1 MRRGPENC
9 ALMTRSKSF
18 LSQPVSSYYL
28 LLVSTAAL
36 TGLGLVMVLSASSI
50 HSLETSGSSFSIVL
64 RQFIFLLIAL
74 PIGYLASRLSI
85 AKWRLVARFSLLGS
99 ILLLGLLQIPGLGNT
114 VNGNTNWIAVGPI
127 VFQPSEFVK
136 FFMILWAG
144 SMLAKHEESKAVRS
158 NVIATL
164 VPTFFAIMAL
174 IMLGNDLGNA
184 AIFAAILVCL
194 LFISGIRLRL
204 IGFTTLLGLALV
216 GGLIITVPN
225 RMRRLLAVMHP
236 FSPEFYKLSGWQP
249 AHSIMGLASGG
260 LFGVGLGASRQKWG
274 NLAEAHTDFIF
285 SVIGEELGLVG
296 TLVVLFLFGALIL
309 AIFRIAIRASDPM
322 VRYTCAGIGAWI
334 MVQVV
339 LNIGSATS
347 VLPVVGVTLP
357 LLSYGGSSLIAI
369 YLALGFVVGAALRD
383 PAINM
388 AAKLSKK

>member
-1 MRRGPENC
+1 MSRPKN
-9 ALMTRSKSF
+9 F
-18 LSQPVSSYYL
+18 LAQPISSYYL
-28 LLVSTAAL
+28 LLVSAASLTA
-36 TGLGLVMVLSASSI
+36 LGVVMVLSASSI
-50 HSLETSGSSFSIVL
+50 HSLETNGSSFAIVL
-64 RQFIFLLIAL
+64 RQLVFLTIAFPL
-74 PIGYLASRLSI
+74 GFLASKLSI
-85 AKWRLVARFSLLGS
+85 PQWKWVARFSLIGS
-99 ILLLGLLQIPGLGNT
+99 VLLLMLLQIPGLGNT

-144 SMLAKHEESKAVRS
+144 SMLAKHEEANSARS
-158 NVIATL
+158 NVVGIL
-164 VPTFFAIMAL
+164 VPTFFVIMAL
-174 IMLGNDLGNA
+174 IMVGNDLGNA

-204 IGFTTLLGLALV
+204 IGFTAVLGMTLV
-216 GGLIITVPN
+216 GALIIAVPN

-236 FSPEFYKLSGWQP
+236 FSPEYYKLSGWQP

-296 TLVVLFLFGALIL
+296 TLVVLFLFAALIF
-309 AIFRIAIRASDPM
+309 AIFKIAIRASDPM
-322 VRYTCAGIGAWI
+322 IRYTCAGIGCWI
-334 MVQVV
+334 TVQVI

-357 LLSYGGSSLIAI
+357 LLSYGGSSLIAMYI
-369 YLALGFVVGAALRD
+369 ALGFVVGAALRD
-383 PAINM
+383 PAINP
-388 AAKLSKK
+388 AAKTSRQ

>member
-1 MRRGPENC
+1 
-9 ALMTRSKSF
+9 MTRGKSF
-18 LSQPVSSYYL
+18 IFQPVSSYYL
-28 LLVSTAAL
+28 LLVSMAAL
-36 TGLGLVMVLSASSI
+36 TGLGLVMVLSASSV
-50 HSLETSGSSFSIVL
+50 HSYETSGSSFAIVF
-64 RQFIFLLIAL
+64 RQFLFLLVAIPLGFA
-74 PIGYLASRLSI
+74 ASRLSI
-85 AKWRLVARFSLLGS
+85 AKWKWIARFSLLGS
-99 ILLLGLLQIPGLGNT
+99 IFLLALLQIPGMGNS
-114 VNGNTNWIAVGPI
+114 VNGNTNWIAIGPVI
-127 VFQPSEFVK
+127 FQPSEFVK

-144 SMLAKHEESKAVRS
+144 SMLAKQEQSDRSRS
-158 NVIATL
+158 NVIALL
-164 VPTFFAIMAL
+164 VPTFFVVML
-174 IMLGNDLGNA
+174 LVMLGNDLGNA
-184 AIFAAILVCL
+184 AIFAAILVSL

-204 IGFTTLLGLALV
+204 IGITSILGIGLV
-216 GGLIITVPN
+216 GALIVTVPN
-225 RMRRLLAVMHP
+225 RMRRLLAVLHP

-296 TLVVLFLFGALIL
+296 TLGVLMLFAALIL

-322 VRYTCAGIGAWI
+322 IRYTCAGIGCWI
-334 MVQVV
+334 AVQVV

-383 PAINM
+383 PAI
-388 AAKLSKK
+388 APTRKGVAR

>member
-1 MRRGPENC
+1 MSRPKN
-9 ALMTRSKSF
+9 F
-18 LSQPVSSYYL
+18 LAQPISSYYL
-28 LLVSTAAL
+28 LLVSVASLTA
-36 TGLGLVMVLSASSI
+36 LGLVMVLSASSI
-50 HSLETSGSSFSIVL
+50 HSLETNGSSFAIVL
-64 RQFIFLLIAL
+64 RQLVFLAIAL
-74 PIGYLASRLSI
+74 PLGFLASKLSI
-85 AKWRLVARFSLLGS
+85 QQWKWIARFSLIGS
-99 ILLLGLLQIPGLGNT
+99 AFLLILLQIPGLGNT

-144 SMLAKHEESKAVRS
+144 SMLAKHEEANSTRS
-158 NVIATL
+158 NVVGIL
-164 VPTFFAIMAL
+164 VPTFFVIMAL
-174 IMLGNDLGNA
+174 IMVGNDLGNA
-184 AIFAAILVCL
+184 AIFAAILVSL

-204 IGFTTLLGLALV
+204 ISFTAVLGLTLV
-216 GGLIITVPN
+216 AALIIAVPN

-236 FSPEFYKLSGWQP
+236 FSPEYYKLSGWQP

-296 TLVVLFLFGALIL
+296 TLVVLFLFAALIF
-309 AIFRIAIRASDPM
+309 AIFKIAIRASDPM
-322 VRYTCAGIGAWI
+322 IRYTCAGIGCWI
-334 MVQVV
+334 TVQVI

-369 YLALGFVVGAALRD
+369 YIALGFVVGAALRD
-383 PAINM
+383 PAINSST
-388 AAKLSKK
+388 KVSKK

>member
-1 MRRGPENC
+1 MS
-9 ALMTRSKSF
+9 RSKSF
-18 LSQPVSSYYL
+18 LSQPISSYYL
-28 LLVSTAAL
+28 LLGSTAAL
-36 TGLGLVMVLSASSI
+36 TGLGIIMVLSASSI

-64 RQFIFLLIAL
+64 RQIVFLAIAL
-74 PIGYLASRLSI
+74 PVGFLASRLSI
-85 AKWRLVARFSLLGS
+85 ENWKWIAR
-99 ILLLGLLQIPGLGNT
+99 LLQVPGLGKM
-114 VNGNTNWIAVGPI
+114 VNGNTNWIVVGPV

-144 SMLAKHEESKAVRS
+144 SMLAKHEVSKSLRS
-158 NVIATL
+158 NVIAIL

-174 IMLGNDLGNA
+174 VMLGNDLGNA

-204 IGFTTLLGLALV
+204 IGFTTALGVALV
-216 GGLIITVPN
+216 AVLIITVPN
-225 RMRRLLAVMHP
+225 RMHRLLAVMHP
-236 FSPEFYKLSGWQP
+236 FSPENYKLSGWQP

-296 TLVVLFLFGALIL
+296 TLVVLFLFAALIF
-309 AIFRIAIRASDPM
+309 AIFKIAVRASDPM
-322 VRYTCAGIGAWI
+322 IRYTCAGIGCWI
-334 MVQVV
+334 TVQVV

-357 LLSYGGSSLIAI
+357 LLSYGGSSLISM
-369 YLALGFVVGAALRD
+369 YLAIGFVVGAALRD
-383 PAINM
+383 LTIKPL
-388 AAKLSKK
+388 AKASKK

>member
-1 MRRGPENC
+1 
-9 ALMTRSKSF
+9 MTRGKSF
-18 LSQPVSSYYL
+18 IFQPVSSYYL
-28 LLVSTAAL
+28 LLVSVAAL
-36 TGLGLVMVLSASSI
+36 TGLGLVMVLSASSV
-50 HSLETSGSSFSIVL
+50 HSYETSGSSFAIVF
-64 RQFIFLLIAL
+64 RQFLFLLVAIPLGFA
-74 PIGYLASRLSI
+74 ASRLSI
-85 AKWRLVARFSLLGS
+85 AKWKWIARFSLLGS
-99 ILLLGLLQIPGLGNT
+99 IFLLALLQIPGMGNS
-114 VNGNTNWIAVGPI
+114 VNGNTNWIAIGPVI
-127 VFQPSEFVK
+127 FQPSEFVK

-144 SMLAKHEESKAVRS
+144 SMLAKQEQSDRSRS
-158 NVIATL
+158 NVIALL
-164 VPTFFAIMAL
+164 VPTFFVVML
-174 IMLGNDLGNA
+174 LVMLGNDLGNA
-184 AIFAAILVCL
+184 AIFAAILVSL

-204 IGFTTLLGLALV
+204 IGITSILGIGLV
-216 GGLIITVPN
+216 GALIVTVPN
-225 RMRRLLAVMHP
+225 RMRRLLAVLHP

-296 TLVVLFLFGALIL
+296 TLGVLMLFAALIL

-322 VRYTCAGIGAWI
+322 IRYTCAGIGCWI
-334 MVQVV
+334 AVQVV

-383 PAINM
+383 PAI
-388 AAKLSKK
+388 APTRKGVAR

>member
-1 MRRGPENC
+1 
-9 ALMTRSKSF
+9 
-18 LSQPVSSYYL
+18 
-28 LLVSTAAL
+28 
-36 TGLGLVMVLSASSI
+36 MVLSASSI
-50 HSLETSGSSFSIVL
+50 HALETSGSSFAIVL
-64 RQFIFLLIAL
+64 RQLVFLTIAL
-74 PIGYLASRLSI
+74 PLGFLASKLSI
-85 AKWRLVARFSLLGS
+85 RQWKWIARFSLIGS
-99 ILLLGLLQIPGLGNT
+99 VFLLMLLQIPGLGNT

-144 SMLAKHEESKAVRS
+144 SMLAKHEEAKSTRS
-158 NVIATL
+158 NVVAIL
-164 VPTFFAIMAL
+164 VPTFFVIMAL
-174 IMLGNDLGNA
+174 IMIGNDLGNA

-204 IGFTTLLGLALV
+204 IGFTAVLGMSLV
-216 GGLIITVPN
+216 GALIITVPN

-236 FSPEFYKLSGWQP
+236 FSPEYYKLSGWQP

-296 TLVVLFLFGALIL
+296 TLVVLFLFAALIF
-309 AIFRIAIRASDPM
+309 AIFKIAIRASDPLI
-322 VRYTCAGIGAWI
+322 RYTCAGIGCWI
-334 MVQVV
+334 MVQVI

-357 LLSYGGSSLIAI
+357 LLSYGGSSLIAM
-369 YLALGFVVGAALRD
+369 YMALGFVVGAALRD
-383 PAINM
+383 PAINPS
-388 AAKLSKK
+388 AKVARK

>member
-1 MRRGPENC
+1 MS
-9 ALMTRSKSF
+9 RSKSF
-18 LSQPVSSYYL
+18 LSQPISSYYL
-28 LLVSTAAL
+28 LLGSTAAL
-36 TGLGLVMVLSASSI
+36 TGLGIIMVLSASSI

-64 RQFIFLLIAL
+64 RQIVFLAIAL
-74 PIGYLASRLSI
+74 PVGFLASRLSI
-85 AKWRLVARFSLLGS
+85 EKWKWIARFSLIGS
-99 ILLLGLLQIPGLGNT
+99 VLVLLLLQVPGLGNT
-114 VNGNTNWIAVGPI
+114 VNGNTNWIVVGPV

-144 SMLAKHEESKAVRS
+144 FMLAKHEESKSLRS
-158 NVIATL
+158 NVIAIL

-204 IGFTTLLGLALV
+204 IGFTTFLGVALV
-216 GGLIITVPN
+216 AALIITVPN
-225 RMRRLLAVMHP
+225 RMHRLLAVMHP
-236 FSPEFYKLSGWQP
+236 FSPENYKLSGWQP

-285 SVIGEELGLVG
+285 SVIGEELGLIG
-296 TLVVLFLFGALIL
+296 TLVVLFLFAALIF
-309 AIFRIAIRASDPM
+309 AIFKIAVRASDPM
-322 VRYTCAGIGAWI
+322 IRYTCAGIGCWI
-334 MVQVV
+334 TVQVV

-357 LLSYGGSSLIAI
+357 LLSYGGSSLISI
-369 YLALGFVVGAALRD
+369 YLALGFVMGAALRD
-383 PAINM
+383 PVINPL
-388 AAKLSKK
+388 AKVSKK

>member
-1 MRRGPENC
+1 
-9 ALMTRSKSF
+9 
-18 LSQPVSSYYL
+18 
-28 LLVSTAAL
+28 
-36 TGLGLVMVLSASSI
+36 MVLSASSI

-64 RQFIFLLIAL
+64 RQLFFLTIAL
-74 PIGYLASRLSI
+74 PLGFIASRLTI
-85 AKWRLVARFSLLGS
+85 TKWKWVARFSLIGS
-99 ILLLGLLQIPGLGNT
+99 VFLLALPQIPGLGNT
-114 VNGNTNWIAVGPI
+114 VNGNTNWIVIGPI

-144 SMLAKHEESKAVRS
+144 SMLAKHEEAKVVRS
-158 NVIATL
+158 NVIAIL

-174 IMLGNDLGNA
+174 IMLGNDLGNT
-184 AIFAAILVCL
+184 AIFVAILLCL

-204 IGFTTLLGLALV
+204 IGFTGVLGVALV
-216 GGLIITVPN
+216 GALIITAPN

-296 TLVVLFLFGALIL
+296 TLVVLFLFAAMIF
-309 AIFRIAIRASDPM
+309 AIFKIAIRASDSM
-322 VRYTCAGIGAWI
+322 VRYTCAGIGCWI
-334 MVQVV
+334 TAQVI

-357 LLSYGGSSLIAI
+357 LLSYGGSSLVAI

-383 PAINM
+383 PAINPHVK
-388 AAKLSKK
+388 AAKK